1 MNRAINLVATT
12 LNLRREG
19 VMLQP
24 PAPHGQSF
32 FPFFFHRNLSQKLF
46 LVYLLIYLLNEF
58 LAKFGFMVLRF
69 DVISNITFKHLSMI
83 YIQRGTNHPGKNSL
97 VVKGF

>member
-1 MNRAINLVATT
+1 
-12 LNLRREG
+12 
-19 VMLQP
+19 MLQP
-24 PAPHGQSF
+24 PAPHGESF
-32 FPFFFHRNLSQKLF
+32 FSDFFHHNLSQKLF

-69 DVISNITFKHLSMI
+69 EAICNITFNHLNMI